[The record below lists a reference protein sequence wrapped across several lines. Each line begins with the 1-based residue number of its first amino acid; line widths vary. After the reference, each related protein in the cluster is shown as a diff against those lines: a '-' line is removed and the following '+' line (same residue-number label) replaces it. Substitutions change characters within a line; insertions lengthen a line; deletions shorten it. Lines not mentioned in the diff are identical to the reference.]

1 MLTALLVYSEFVN
14 SISAPSSIK
23 GVFLVVSARVPAP
36 CTVCMGLASHCNTVL
51 IEAHL
56 HMFGVHT
63 SAKPPRRQ
71 GRRVEGFN
79 GPRYK
84 RIRS

>member
-1 MLTALLVYSEFVN
+1 MLIALLVYSEFVN

-23 GVFLVVSARVPAP
+23 GVFLVVELVRIASARVPAP
-36 CTVCMGLASHCNTVL
+36 CTVAMYGVGFTTSHYRSIVL
-51 IEAHL
+51 IEVHL

-71 GRRVEGFN
+71 G
-79 GPRYK
+79 
-84 RIRS
+84 